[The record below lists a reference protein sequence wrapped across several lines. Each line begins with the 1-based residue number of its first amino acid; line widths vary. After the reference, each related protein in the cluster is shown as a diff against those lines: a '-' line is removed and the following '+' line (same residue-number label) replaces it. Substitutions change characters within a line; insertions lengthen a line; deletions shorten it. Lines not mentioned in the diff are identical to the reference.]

1 MCSGDVEPNFCEAGK
16 TRHRTAYV
24 LTHPTPAF
32 RANNGKYQEEK
43 AKLASGLVGYLAA
56 ASPSIPVSNHSILFS
71 LVNLESMEFQLAGQV
86 RIYSNFLLFP
96 LPIYSLSLAIIQD
109 SEYIRRAPV
118 SEVNSRLCVPAK
130 PDMDEHSW
138 TKFCIK

>member
-71 LVNLESMEFQLAGQV
+71 LVNFESMELQLAEQV

-96 LPIYSLSLAIIQD
+96 LPI
-109 SEYIRRAPV
+109 
-118 SEVNSRLCVPAK
+118 
-130 PDMDEHSW
+130 
-138 TKFCIK
+138 